1 MIPRLSFFSKQQTLV
16 KPHRMLTSVCPWLS
30 ASVRI
35 MEPVCPTQTSQEG
48 QGFMRVIACQG
59 LLGKIVRLTSTSAVP
74 FHVFEVEL

>member
-1 MIPRLSFFSKQQTLV
+1 MMPRLCFFSKQETLV
-16 KPHRMLTSVCPWLS
+16 KRHRMLTLPCPWLS

-59 LLGKIVRLTSTSAVP
+59 LLGKTVRLTSTNASP
-74 FHVFEVEL
+74 FHAFEVEL

>member
-16 KPHRMLTSVCPWLS
+16 KPHRMLISVCPWLS

-48 QGFMRVIACQG
+48 QGFMPVIACQG
-59 LLGKIVRLTSTSAVP
+59 LLGKSVRLTSTNASP
-74 FHVFEVEL
+74 FHAFEVEL